1 MTGFTKSFVVFV
13 SLPSF
18 GFFGFLRFSGLLC
31 HWHVILVKKMH
42 RGRQEKRTSKDKKSS
57 KAKGSKADSKESG
70 SLGSKDF
77 GSFEAKPHDGHML
90 PAEGQA
96 ENKKQGHS
104 FFTRYRWYRW
114 YRCPTANSESTKCTN
129 IGRVHHAQ
137 PSSEL
142 TTVVR
147 SCSSLMFDL
156 GHLHGGNSQFFK
168 TTFFSLDFTLM
179 NPNYAMIARTI
190 SMCHDYCQLLVR
202 IWG

>member
-1 MTGFTKSFVVFV
+1 MPLACHFSQKNASGTSRRRGLRRTKRLPKRKDQKPIRKNPDPWDRKMDRLRHHMTGTCYLQKDQK
-13 SLPSF
+13 
-18 GFFGFLRFSGLLC
+18 
-31 HWHVILVKKMH
+31 VKQ
-42 RGRQEKRTSKDKKSS
+42 RIKK
-57 KAKGSKADSKESG
+57 
-70 SLGSKDF
+70 
-77 GSFEAKPHDGHML
+77 
-90 PAEGQA
+90 
-96 ENKKQGHS
+96 
-104 FFTRYRWYRW
+104 TWYRW

-168 TTFFSLDFTLM
+168 TRVRYFFSLDFTLM